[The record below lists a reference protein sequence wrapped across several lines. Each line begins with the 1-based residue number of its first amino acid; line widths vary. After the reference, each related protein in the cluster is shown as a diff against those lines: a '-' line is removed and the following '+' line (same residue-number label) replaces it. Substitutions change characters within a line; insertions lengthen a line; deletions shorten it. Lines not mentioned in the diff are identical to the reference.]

1 MKDLLI
7 GNTAQL
13 AHYFPPTIQK
23 ISSRNISNDI
33 FLNDWNRVYIC
44 FAEQRTFKK
53 EDELFNKINFEY
65 TKDIIKKL
73 NAKTIIYYSTA
84 ELWNNTI
91 GEINTEMIYNYHY
104 SDYVA
109 SKEKITNYLKTH
121 EPRVKIAYP
130 FNFNS
135 KYRLP
140 PFLFGKVI
148 NSIAERKKIVLGD
161 TYYYRE
167 LLHPSFIVNESL
179 KQNNHQIIGT
189 GKLIFINDFIR
200 SLYAFFDMNY
210 DEYVQE
216 DLQQHSIYRK
226 NIFYNNTR
234 CAFLEQDLKNIL
246 INEIKEIIN
255 ENSKHN

>member
-1 MKDLLI
+1 MKNLLI

-13 AHYFPPTIQK
+13 AYYFPTTIQK
-23 ISSRNISNDI
+23 ISSRNIPDDI
-33 FLNDWNRVYIC
+33 FLNKWNRVYIC

-53 EDELFNKINFEY
+53 QDKLFNEINFEY
-65 TKDIIKKL
+65 TKDIIKRL

-84 ELWNNTI
+84 ELWNNTV
-91 GEINTEMIYNYHY
+91 GEINVSMPYNYHN
-104 SDYVA
+104 SDYIK
-109 SKEKITNYLKTH
+109 SKEKITNYLKANY
-121 EPRVKIAYP
+121 PNVKIAYP

-135 KYRLP
+135 KYRMP
-140 PFLFGKVI
+140 PFLFGKII
-148 NSIAERKKIVLGD
+148 NSIIERKKIELGD

-179 KQNNHQIIGT
+179 NQECDKIIGT

-200 SLYAFFDMNY
+200 SLYAAFDMNY

-226 NIFYNNTR
+226 NIFYSDIK
-234 CAFLEQDLKNIL
+234 CSFSEQDLKQVM
-246 INEIKEIIN
+246 INEIKEMIY
-255 ENSKHN
+255 ENSKCN

>member
-13 AHYFPPTIQK
+13 AHYFPSTIQK
-23 ISSRNISNDI
+23 ISSRNISDDI
-33 FLNDWNRVYIC
+33 FLNEWNRVYIC

-53 EDELFNKINFEY
+53 EDQLFDQVNFEY
-65 TKDIIKKL
+65 TKNVIKKL

-84 ELWNNTI
+84 ELWNNIT
-91 GEINTEMIYNYHY
+91 GEVHLDMPYNYHY

-121 EPRVKIAYP
+121 HSNVKIAYP

-135 KYRLP
+135 KYRMP
-140 PFLFGKVI
+140 PFLFGKII

-167 LLHPSFIVNESL
+167 LLHPSFIINESL
-179 KQNNHQIIGT
+179 KQNNDQIIGT

-200 SLYAFFDMNY
+200 SLYAAFNMNY

-216 DLQQHSIYRK
+216 DLQHHSTYRK
-226 NIFYNNTR
+226 NIFYNSTR
-234 CAFLEQDLKNIL
+234 SAFSEEDLKQL
-246 INEIKEIIN
+246 MINEIKEIIN
-255 ENSKHN
+255 ENSKRN

>member
-13 AHYFPPTIQK
+13 SYYFPNNIKK
-23 ISSRNISNDI
+23 ISSRNINNDI
-33 FLNDWNRVYIC
+33 FSQEWDRVYIC

-53 EDELFNKINFEY
+53 EDQLFDQVNFEY
-65 TKDIIKKL
+65 TKNIIQNLK
-73 NAKTIIYYSTA
+73 AKTIIYYATA
-84 ELWNNTI
+84 ELWNNTV
-91 GEINTEMIYNYHY
+91 GEINVELPYNYHY

-109 SKEKITNYLKTH
+109 SKEKITQYLKTYA
-121 EPRVKIAYP
+121 PNVKIAYP

-135 KYRLP
+135 KHRMP
-140 PFLFGKVI
+140 PFLFGKII

-167 LLHPSFIVNESL
+167 LLHPSFIVNETL
-179 KQNNHQIIGT
+179 NQECDKIIGT

-200 SLYAFFDMNY
+200 SLYAAFDMNY
-210 DEYVQE
+210 NEYVQE

-226 NIFYNNTR
+226 NIFYNSSR
-234 CAFLEQDLKNIL
+234 CSFSEDNLKQIT

-255 ENSKHN
+255 ENSKCN

>member
-1 MKDLLI
+1 VKDLLI

-23 ISSRNISNDI
+23 ISSRNISDDI
-33 FLNDWNRVYIC
+33 FLNQWNRVYIC

-53 EDELFNKINFEY
+53 EDQLFNQINFEY
-65 TKDIIKKL
+65 TKSIIECLK
-73 NAKTIIYYSTA
+73 AKTIIYYSTA
-84 ELWNNTI
+84 ELWNNTT
-91 GEINTEMIYNYHY
+91 GEIHLGMRYNYHN
-104 SDYVA
+104 SDYVS
-109 SKEKITNYLKTH
+109 SKEKITNYLKANH
-121 EPRVKIAYP
+121 DNVKIAYP

-135 KYRLP
+135 KYRMP

-148 NSIAERKKIVLGD
+148 NSIVERKKIIIRD

-167 LLHPSFIVNESL
+167 LLHPSFIVSESL
-179 KQNNHQIIGT
+179 KQNNDQIIGT

-200 SLYAFFDMNY
+200 SLYSAFDMNY
-210 DEYVQE
+210 DEFVQE

-234 CAFLEQDLKNIL
+234 CVFSEQDLKEIM
-246 INEIKEIIN
+246 INEIKEMIY
-255 ENSKHN
+255 ENSKCN

>member
-1 MKDLLI
+1 MRDLLI
-7 GNTAQL
+7 GNTSQL
-13 AHYFPPTIQK
+13 SHYFPLSIKK
-23 ISSRNISNDI
+23 ISSRNIDKNI
-33 FLNDWNRVYIC
+33 FEQEWNKVYIC

-53 EDELFNKINFEY
+53 EDSLFDKINFEY
-65 TKDIIKKL
+65 TKNIIQNLK
-73 NAKTIIYYSTA
+73 AKTIIYYATA
-84 ELWNNTI
+84 ELWNNTV
-91 GEINTEMIYNYHY
+91 GEINIELPYNYHY

-109 SKEKITNYLKTH
+109 SKEKITNFLKIH
-121 EPRVKIAYP
+121 HPNVKIAYP

-135 KYRLP
+135 KYRMP
-140 PFLFGKVI
+140 PFLFGKII
-148 NSIAERKKIVLGD
+148 NSIAEQKKIILGD

-179 KQNNHQIIGT
+179 KQDNDQIIGT

-200 SLYAFFDMNY
+200 SLYAAFNMNY

-226 NIFYNNTR
+226 NIFYNNSR
-234 CAFLEQDLKNIL
+234 CSFSENDLRQIT

-255 ENSKHN
+255 ENSKRN

>member
-13 AHYFPPTIQK
+13 SYYFPNNIKK
-23 ISSRNISNDI
+23 ISSRNINSDI
-33 FLNDWNRVYIC
+33 LSQEWDRVYIC

-53 EDELFNKINFEY
+53 EDQLFDQVNFEY
-65 TKDIIKKL
+65 TKNIIQKL
-73 NAKTIIYYSTA
+73 KAKTIIYYSTA

-91 GEINTEMIYNYHY
+91 GEVHLGMSYNYHY

-109 SKEKITNYLKTH
+109 SKEKITNFLKIH
-121 EPRVKIAYP
+121 HPNVKIAYP

-135 KYRLP
+135 KYRMP
-140 PFLFGKVI
+140 PFLFGKII
-148 NSIAERKKIVLGD
+148 NSIAEQKKIILGD

-179 KQNNHQIIGT
+179 KQDNDQIIGT

-200 SLYAFFDMNY
+200 SLYAAFNMNY

-226 NIFYNNTR
+226 NIFYNNSR
-234 CAFLEQDLKNIL
+234 CSFSENDLRQIT

-255 ENSKHN
+255 ENSKRN

>member
-23 ISSRNISNDI
+23 ISSRNISDDI
-33 FLNDWNRVYIC
+33 FLNQWNRVYVC

-53 EDELFNKINFEY
+53 EDQLFDQINFQY
-65 TKDIIKKL
+65 TKSIIERLK
-73 NAKTIIYYSTA
+73 AKTIIYYATA
-84 ELWNNTI
+84 ELWNNTT
-91 GEINTEMIYNYHY
+91 GEIHLGMKYNYHN
-104 SDYVA
+104 SDYVS
-109 SKEKITNYLKTH
+109 SKEKITNYLK
-121 EPRVKIAYP
+121 VNYDNVIIAYP

-135 KYRLP
+135 KHRMP

-148 NSIAERKKIVLGD
+148 NSIVERKKIILGD

-167 LLHPSFIVNESL
+167 LLHPSFIVSESL
-179 KQNNHQIIGT
+179 KQNSDQIIGT

-200 SLYAFFDMNY
+200 SLYSAFDMNY
-210 DEYVQE
+210 DEFVQE

-234 CAFLEQDLKNIL
+234 CIFSEQDLKEIM
-246 INEIKEIIN
+246 INEIKEMIY
-255 ENSKHN
+255 ENSKCN